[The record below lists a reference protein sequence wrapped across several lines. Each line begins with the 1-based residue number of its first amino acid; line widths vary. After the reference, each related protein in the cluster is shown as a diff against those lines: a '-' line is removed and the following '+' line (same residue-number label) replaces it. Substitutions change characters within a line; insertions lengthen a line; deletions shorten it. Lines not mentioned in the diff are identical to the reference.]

1 MLGLFGSAALA
12 GLGLGVPADERR
24 AAEAVCIIMTTT
36 RIRQWQ
42 GPAIL
47 SYGFRPFF
55 LFAAL
60 QAALAVALWVPWFL
74 GLVVVPSL
82 LPPVAWHA
90 HSLLFGYVPAVVA
103 GFLLT
108 AVPNWTGRLPV
119 AGWPLAGL
127 FSLWLAGRVAA
138 VGSALLGMWTTAVV
152 DLSFL
157 CVLTALVGREIAAAR
172 NWRNMPVLLVLAVLV
187 LAQAL
192 FHWEVDR
199 FGRPEMSQRLA
210 IAAAI
215 ALIGLIGGRIVPSF
229 TTNWLK
235 RANPGRLP
243 RPPGRFDAIAMTVG
257 IVALGVWIASVH
269 LAVPGPLHG
278 GLLLLAGLLHLAR
291 QARWAPDRTW
301 REPLL
306 AILHVGYLF
315 VGLGFLL
322 AGLAELSHGRIA
334 ASAGI
339 HAWTAG
345 AVGTM
350 TLAVMTRASLGHTG
364 RPLTAGPMTVV
375 IYAGVVLAAVLR
387 IVSAFAPELTLV
399 LIPAAG
405 IAWIVAFLGFAGA
418 YGPMLVLP
426 RAGRAA

>member
-1 MLGLFGSAALA
+1 MAT
-12 GLGLGVPADERR
+12 
-24 AAEAVCIIMTTT
+24 MT
-36 RIRQWQ
+36 RVRDWR
-42 GPAIL
+42 GPALL

-74 GLVVVPSL
+74 GLVSVPSL

-108 AVPNWTGRLPV
+108 AVPNWTGRLPI

-127 FSLWLAGRVAA
+127 FSLWLAGQVAA
-138 VGSALLGMWTTAVV
+138 ATSGHLGAWTTALAA
-152 DLSFL
+152 LSFL
-157 CVLTALVGREIAAAR
+157 FVLLAVVGREVAAAR
-172 NWRNMPVLLVLAVLV
+172 NWRNVPVLLILVVLLI
-187 LAQAL
+187 AQAL

-199 FGRPEMSQRLA
+199 FGRPDISQRLA
-210 IAAAI
+210 IGAI
-215 ALIGLIGGRIVPSF
+215 VTLIALIGGRIVPSF
-229 TTNWLK
+229 TTNWVK

-243 RPPGRFDAIAMTVG
+243 RPAGRLDAVAIAAG
-257 IVALGVWIASVH
+257 IAAFGVWVASVP
-269 LAVPGPLHG
+269 LAVPGWLCG

-291 QARWAPDRTW
+291 QARWVPERTW

-306 AILHVGYLF
+306 AVLHVGYLF

-322 AGLAELSHGRIA
+322 AGLAELSHGLIA

-345 AVGTM
+345 AIGTM

-364 RPLTAGPMTVV
+364 QPLTAGPMTVV
-375 IYAGVVLAAVLR
+375 IYAGVILAAVLR
-387 IVSAFAPELTLV
+387 IASALAPEHTMV
-399 LIPAAG
+399 LISAAG
-405 IAWIVAFLGFAGA
+405 IAWIMAFLGFVAA
-418 YGPMLVLP
+418 YGPMLA
-426 RAGRAA
+426 RRHADRTR

>member
-1 MLGLFGSAALA
+1 
-12 GLGLGVPADERR
+12 
-24 AAEAVCIIMTTT
+24 MT
-36 RIRQWQ
+36 RVREWQ
-42 GPAIL
+42 GPAIF

-60 QAALAVALWVPWFL
+60 QAAFAIALWVPWFL
-74 GLVVVPSL
+74 GLVAVPSL

-103 GFLLT
+103 GFLMT

-127 FSLWLAGRVAA
+127 FSLWLAGQAAMLGSEHLGVWIAALVA
-138 VGSALLGMWTTAVV
+138 
-152 DLSFL
+152 LSFL
-157 CVLTALVGREIAAAR
+157 CALAAVVGREIVTAR
-172 NWRNMPVLLVLAVLV
+172 NWRNMPVLLVLAVLL

-210 IAAAI
+210 IAAIITLI
-215 ALIGLIGGRIVPSF
+215 ALIGGRIVPSF

-235 RANPGRLP
+235 RVNPGRLP
-243 RPPGRFDAIAMTVG
+243 QPPGRFDAIAMTVG
-257 IVALGVWIASVH
+257 IAALGAWIANVH
-269 LAVPGPLHG
+269 FAVPGTLLG
-278 GLLLLAGLLHLAR
+278 ALLLLGGLLHLAR
-291 QARWAPDRTW
+291 QARWTPERTW

-306 AILHVGYLF
+306 AILHIGYLF
-315 VGLGFLL
+315 IGLGFLL

-334 ASAGI
+334 AGAGI

-364 RPLTAGPMTVV
+364 RALTAGPMTTA
-375 IYAGVVLAAVLR
+375 IYAGVVLAAALR
-387 IVSAFAPELTLV
+387 IASALAPELTLA
-399 LIPAAG
+399 LLPAAG
-405 IAWIVAFLGFAGA
+405 IAWIVAFLGFAGV

-426 RAGRAA
+426 RAGRAT

>member
-1 MLGLFGSAALA
+1 MATMMR
-12 GLGLGVPADERR
+12 VRE
-24 AAEAVCIIMTTT
+24 
-36 RIRQWQ
+36 WQ
-42 GPAIL
+42 GPAL
-47 SYGFRPFF
+47 FSYGFRPFF

-60 QAALAVALWVPWFL
+60 QAALAIALWVPWFL
-74 GLVVVPSL
+74 GLVAVPSL
-82 LPPVAWHA
+82 LPPLAWHA

-127 FSLWLAGRVAA
+127 ASLWLAGQVATL
-138 VGSALLGMWTTAVV
+138 GSEHLGVWTTALVA
-152 DLSFL
+152 LSFL
-157 CVLTALVGREIAAAR
+157 CALTAVVGREIASAG
-172 NWRNMPVLLVLAVLV
+172 NWRNMPVLLILAVL
-187 LAQAL
+187 LIAQAL

-199 FGRPEMSQRLA
+199 FGRPDISQRLA
-210 IAAAI
+210 IGAI
-215 ALIGLIGGRIVPSF
+215 VTLIALIGGRIVPSF
-229 TTNWLK
+229 TTNWIK
-235 RANPGRLP
+235 RVNPGRLP
-243 RPPGRFDAIAMTVG
+243 QPPGRLDAIAIAAG
-257 IVALGVWIASVH
+257 IAAFGVWVASVR
-269 LAVPGPLHG
+269 LTVPGWLGG

-291 QARWAPDRTW
+291 QARWAPERTW

-322 AGLAELSHGRIA
+322 AGLAELSHGGLA

-345 AVGTM
+345 AIGTM

-364 RPLTAGPMTVV
+364 RALAAGPATAV
-375 IYAGVVLAAVLR
+375 IYASVVLAAVLR
-387 IVSAFAPELTLV
+387 IASALAPEHTML

-405 IAWIVAFLGFAGA
+405 IAWIVAFLGFAAA
-418 YGPMLVLP
+418 YGPMLALP
-426 RAGRAA
+426 RADRAG

>member
-1 MLGLFGSAALA
+1 MAT
-12 GLGLGVPADERR
+12 
-24 AAEAVCIIMTTT
+24 MT
-36 RIRQWQ
+36 RVREWQ
-42 GPAIL
+42 GPALL

-60 QAALAVALWVPWFL
+60 QAALAIALWVPWFL
-74 GLVVVPSL
+74 GLVAVPSL
-82 LPPVAWHA
+82 LPPMAWHA

-127 FSLWLAGRVAA
+127 FSLWLAGQAATLWSEHLGAWITASVA
-138 VGSALLGMWTTAVV
+138 
-152 DLSFL
+152 LSFL
-157 CVLTALVGREIAAAR
+157 CALTAVVGREIATAR
-172 NWRNMPVLLVLAVLV
+172 NWHNMPVLLILVVLLV
-187 LAQAL
+187 AQAL

-199 FGRPEMSQRLA
+199 FGRADIAERLA
-210 IAAAI
+210 IGAAVTLLA
-215 ALIGLIGGRIVPSF
+215 LIGGRVVPSF
-229 TTNWLK
+229 TTNWL
-235 RANPGRLP
+235 RRVNPGRLP
-243 RPPGRFDAIAMTVG
+243 RPPGRFDV
-257 IVALGVWIASVH
+257 VALAAGIAALAVWVASVRI
-269 LAVPGPLHG
+269 AVPGWLGG

-315 VGLGFLL
+315 VGVGFLL
-322 AGLAELSHGRIA
+322 GGLAELSGGRVA

-339 HAWTAG
+339 HAWTVG
-345 AVGTM
+345 AIGTM

-364 RPLTAGPMTVV
+364 RPLTAGPATAA
-375 IYAGVVLAAVLR
+375 IYAAIVLAAVLR
-387 IVSAFAPELTLV
+387 IASALAPEYTLV

-405 IAWIVAFLGFAGA
+405 IAWTAAFLGFAAA
-418 YGPMLVLP
+418 YGPMLASP
-426 RAGRAA
+426 RAS